1 MKRYL
6 FFLRGHND
14 TDNIVPVIYFLLK
27 ERDDHTA
34 TVCFYNIDY
43 DFRKAAVV
51 RFLTETFGHRVKLRW
66 IGDFLGQSYK
76 RHFQKLEDGYQMAL
90 RDVLRLKR
98 ALRIDKESL
107 RKLLALPA
115 D

>member
-43 DFRKAAVV
+43 DFRKAASSG
-51 RFLTETFGHRVKLRW
+51 F
-66 IGDFLGQSYK
+66 
-76 RHFQKLEDGYQMAL
+76 
-90 RDVLRLKR
+90 
-98 ALRIDKESL
+98 
-107 RKLLALPA
+107 
-115 D
+115 